1 MTTTMDISTLS
12 TRLDSTIAEIDFSG
26 VVQIAQGGHVL
37 YERVRGFAERAHRVP
52 NTRETQFA
60 LASGTKS
67 FTALAV
73 MSLVADGVFGLDER
87 VQGFLGEAGELVDP
101 AVTVRHLLA
110 HTSGMGDYLDE
121 DKIEDI
127 EDHVLEVPVHRLAS
141 PADFL
146 PLLRAQST
154 MKFSPGS
161 RFEYNNS
168 AYVVLALL
176 IEAVSGRSYY
186 EVIQE
191 RVFEPSGMLATA
203 FLRLDALPGSAAS
216 GYLPKRGWRLNH
228 LHLPV
233 RGAGDGGAYGPP
245 DDIARF
251 WTALFD
257 GRVVP
262 SEWVAEM
269 VRPQSTRPP
278 NVRAYGL
285 GFWLAPA
292 RGAIHMEGSDPGIS
306 FRSSFEPATRL
317 LYTVVSNTTSG
328 AWPIV
333 RAIETTLAEL
343 P

>member
-1 MTTTMDISTLS
+1 MDPSALS
-12 TRLDSTIAEIDFSG
+12 TRLDSTITEIDFSG

-52 NTRETQFA
+52 NTRDTEFA

-73 MSLVADGVFGLDER
+73 MSLVADGVLGLDER
-87 VQGFLGEAGELVDP
+87 VQGFLGVAGELVDP

-121 DKIEDI
+121 DQIEDI
-127 EDHVLEVPVHRLAS
+127 EDHTLEVPVLRLAS

-146 PLLRAQST
+146 PMLRARST

-161 RFEYNNS
+161 RFKYCNS
-168 AYVVLALL
+168 GYVVLALL

-186 EVIQE
+186 EVVE
-191 RVFEPSGMLATA
+191 DRVFAPSGMLATA
-203 FLRLDALPGSAAS
+203 FPRLDALPGSAAS
-216 GYLPKRGWRLNH
+216 GYLPQRGWRLNH

-233 RGAGDGGAYGPP
+233 RGGGDGGAYSSV

-251 WTALFD
+251 WTALLD

-269 VRPQSTRPP
+269 IRPQSTRPP
-278 NVRAYGL
+278 NTRAYGL

-292 RGAIHMEGSDPGIS
+292 RDAIHMEGNDPGIS
-306 FRSSFEPATRL
+306 FRSSFEPATGL
-317 LYTVVSNTTSG
+317 LYTVISNTTSG

-333 RAIETTLAEL
+333 RAIEATLAEL